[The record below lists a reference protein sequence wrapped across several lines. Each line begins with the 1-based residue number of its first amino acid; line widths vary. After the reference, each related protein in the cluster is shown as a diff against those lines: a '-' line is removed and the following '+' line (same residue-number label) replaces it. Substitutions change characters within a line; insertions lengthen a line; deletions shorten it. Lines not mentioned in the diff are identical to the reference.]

1 MEGLKW
7 SRRTSAWKARQSS
20 RDNESPRGNQTIW
33 SPPTFSSIKRATSR
47 KHTVSGLDIEP
58 IIDGLQ
64 VSGIGMGMTTA
75 VLIILALSVRAVS
88 WADAVIRR
96 REAERAANKEV
107 ASETAE
113 ISEAPTLQDDKDG
126 PARAAAIAVAL
137 ALSQREHEDLAA
149 DQQTAEGVPAN
160 AAHDT
165 WLAEGRAR
173 QHARHGG
180 TTRTR
185 DRR

>member
-1 MEGLKW
+1 
-7 SRRTSAWKARQSS
+7 
-20 RDNESPRGNQTIW
+20 
-33 SPPTFSSIKRATSR
+33 
-47 KHTVSGLDIEP
+47 
-58 IIDGLQ
+58 
-64 VSGIGMGMTTA
+64 MGMTTV

-96 REAERAANKEV
+96 RESERAANKEV

-113 ISEAPTLQDDKDG
+113 ISEAPTLQDDRDG

-137 ALSQREHEDLAA
+137 ALSQREQKDFAA
-149 DQQTAEGVPAN
+149 EQQSAERVPAG
-160 AAHDT
+160 AVHDT
-165 WLAEGRAR
+165 WLPEGRAR
-173 QHARHGG
+173 QHARHGA